1 MYVVSVIGGLQYVG
15 EPCQSHYPSPGHGAR
30 RFTFELSPGQVPL
43 KIKSPFTLVPCE
55 GIFVRPV
62 LREHL
67 RAEE

>member
-1 MYVVSVIGGLQYVG
+1 MSCVTAGN
-15 EPCQSHYPSPGHGAR
+15 PSPGHACVR

-43 KIKSPFTLVPCE
+43 KIKSPFTLVPCD